1 MRISRLT
8 IAGFR
13 GVSQADLR
21 LGSHSILVGPNN
33 VGKTTVIEAIALL
46 FGRDRLV
53 RELTEHDFFGSA
65 PDQRSRIT
73 TVATLT
79 DFEAD
84 DQTRHREWFGAE
96 RGIAVWLAPDGTLHP
111 ARTDPTWK
119 LAVQIGFCAR
129 FNVDTL
135 EAETIRFFVD
145 DEADIGD
152 PFDEENTVRPVR
164 GKALQELGFFLV
176 SATRTWD
183 RWISFTSEL
192 FRKVIAA
199 TGEVPAEAVRAE
211 RGRVWNPAERLE
223 NAAGISGIVANINRE
238 LTHLMS
244 APPELQLRL
253 TSTDSAGVLQAVVP
267 HFQQGAST
275 PTLPAARQGSGLASL
290 QSLLLLMQF
299 GAARKDKG
307 QCFILG
313 VEEPELHVPPSQQKR
328 LVNRLNAVCTQTV
341 MTTHSPLVASMFPP
355 EDVIFMRNVGG
366 TLSGS
371 PLSLGNAAPSNHE
384 QHLFYGWRN
393 RLVAALMHEYVLVPE
408 GVSDVAWL
416 DALQTAI
423 ELRQDW
429 KGVGNEPTRFGTFV
443 GVAPTADAKVAE
455 TYTVAKRVHSDVVCL
470 VDGDPAGL
478 GYVAALKAL
487 TPPPKVVFVWPD
499 GWTTENVVGW
509 IADAKRAVA
518 LSQLG
523 TALGATFGN
532 GAVLKTHLERHKT
545 YLPLHECAAEVLAG
559 IPECRARTSDLLNDM
574 ADVVRGASGPRK
586 HLVPWPQQSTATTS
600 VWRLKP

>member
-8 IAGFR
+8 MAGFR

-21 LGSHSILVGPNN
+21 LGTHSVLVGPNN

-65 PDQRSRIT
+65 PNHSSRIT
-73 TVATLT
+73 IVATLT
-79 DFEAD
+79 DFEGD
-84 DQTRHREWFGAE
+84 DPTQHREWFGMDQGAPM
-96 RGIAVWLAPDGTLHP
+96 WLALDGTLYP
-111 ARTDPTWK
+111 ARTEATWK
-119 LAVQIGFCAR
+119 LAVQIGLSAR

-145 DEADIGD
+145 DDTDLGD
-152 PFDEENTVRPVR
+152 PFDDDTSVRKVR

-199 TGEVPAEAVRAE
+199 TGEVPAAAVRAE
-211 RGRVWNPAERLE
+211 RERVWNPAERLE
-223 NAAGISGIVANINRE
+223 SAEGISGIVASINRE

-244 APPELQLRL
+244 GAPQLQLRL
-253 TSTDSAGVLQAVVP
+253 TSTDSLGVLQAVVP
-267 HFQQGAST
+267 HFQQGSA

-299 GAARKDKG
+299 GAARKEKS

-355 EDVIFMRNVGG
+355 TDVIFLSNSGG
-366 TLSGS
+366 TLHGS
-371 PLSLGNAAPSNHE
+371 PLSLGTAAPSNHE

-393 RLVAALMHEYVLVPE
+393 RLVAALMHEHVLVPE

-416 DALQTAI
+416 DGLQTAI

-429 KGVGNEPTRFGTFV
+429 KGVGDEPTRFGTFV
-443 GVAPTADAKVAE
+443 GVAPTADAKVGE
-455 TYTVAKRVHSDVVCL
+455 TYQIAQRVHSNVLCL
-470 VDGDPAGL
+470 VDGDPAGI
-478 GYVAALKAL
+478 GYLAGLKEL
-487 TPPPKVVFVWPD
+487 TPPPKIVFVWPD
-499 GWTTENVVGW
+499 GWTMENVVAW
-509 IADAKRAVA
+509 IADANGAEA
-518 LSQLG
+518 LSALG
-523 TALGATFGN
+523 TALGTTFSN
-532 GAVLKTHLERHKT
+532 GAALKLHLEGHKT
-545 YLPLHECAAEVLAG
+545 YMPLHECVAEVLAG
-559 IPECRARTSDLLNDM
+559 IAECRTLIAELLNDI
-574 ADVVRGASGPRK
+574 ADVSRGAQGPPK
-586 HLVPWPQQSTATTS
+586 HFVPWPQQTTVTTH